1 MREVEVWEGAIAGD
15 VKVQVVQVEVWESGR
30 GCECGRGRTVGGCE
44 CRGGESARGIQVWE
58 GVST

>member
-1 MREVEVWEGAIAGD
+1 MWG
-15 VKVQVVQVEVWESGR
+15 
-30 GCECGRGRTVGGCE
+30 GRTVGGCE